1 MFQKIVIARKQHPM
15 VLNLVLLGQK
25 KTIGCCGL
33 NITINNMYH
42 LGVIDPKFDISKII
56 VGIYFFHV

>member
-1 MFQKIVIARKQHPM
+1 M

-42 LGVIDPKFDISKII
+42 LGVIDSNFFASKVPNLTYKKLLYEFI
-56 VGIYFFHV
+56 FS

>member
-1 MFQKIVIARKQHPM
+1 M

-25 KTIGCCGL
+25 KTIGCCCGL

-56 VGIYFFHV
+56 VGIYFFRV